1 MNDKEKNLRSII
13 DCGVIAIVRVGS
25 AQEAIEVCGAIA
37 KGGVKPIEVT
47 MTVPGAIDVIK
58 EFKGAVKD
66 EVLVGA
72 GTVLDPE
79 TARAV
84 ILAGAEFIVSP
95 TLNLGVIEVCRRY
108 SKVVIPGTFTPTE
121 MLTAWEAG
129 GDIIKVFPATVGG
142 PQYLRDIKGPL
153 PQIRLCPTG
162 GVNLENTPDFIK
174 AGAVAVAAGTSLV
187 DKRAVSE
194 KNYGIIT
201 ENARKF
207 VEAVKL
213 ARATKLEKGEPRHG

>member
-1 MNDKEKNLRSII
+1 MNDKEKNLQDII

-25 AQEAIEVCGAIA
+25 AQEAVEVCEAIA
-37 KGGVKPIEVT
+37 EGGVKSIEIT
-47 MTVPGAIDVIK
+47 MTVPDAIDAIK
-58 EFKGAVKD
+58 EFKSVVKQ

-72 GTVLDPE
+72 GTVLDPQV
-79 TARAV
+79 AGAA

-108 SKVVIPGTFTPTE
+108 SKVVIPGTLTPTE
-121 MLTAWEAG
+121 ILTAWEAG
-129 GDIIKVFPATVGG
+129 GDIIKVFPATAGG

-187 DKRAVSE
+187 DKKAVSE
-194 KNYGIIT
+194 KKYGIIT

-213 ARATKLEKGEPRHG
+213 ARATN